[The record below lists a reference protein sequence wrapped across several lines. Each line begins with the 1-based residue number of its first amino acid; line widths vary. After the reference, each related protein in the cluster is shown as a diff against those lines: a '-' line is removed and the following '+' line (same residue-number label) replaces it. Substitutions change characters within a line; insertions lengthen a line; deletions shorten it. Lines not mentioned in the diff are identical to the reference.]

1 MRARRRGRV
10 RARLPERARPGAD
23 RAPARRHRTGLAER
37 SVPRAGPP
45 GRLRALPR
53 RPRLPRRPL
62 ERDAARSAAARA
74 RRRGAR
80 RARRGSGRRFRLAR
94 NRGGPRR
101 ARAGAG
107 ARAPRRDEGR
117 AHGRVD
123 AGPRRRQRRKAA
135 RRARVAPPR
144 PDRRRRHRLE
154 RRGPRLLERHVRRRR
169 AGAPLA
175 ARPRADAD
183 ARRHAAEG
191 RRRVT
196 DPRLVTLGL
205 AAAFAAY
212 VALVRDRRGAPP
224 ARAIEA
230 SIPTGIEITVAHAGT
245 IKTRR
250 FGRRILVGR
259 APSADLRLDD
269 PRVSRLHARIEMR
282 DDGVYVED
290 LGSRNGTAVD
300 GEAVTEPRR
309 LEVDDEVTVGSA
321 ALVFR
326 GVGAWR

>member
-1 MRARRRGRV
+1 M
-10 RARLPERARPGAD
+10 
-23 RAPARRHRTGLAER
+23 
-37 SVPRAGPP
+37 
-45 GRLRALPR
+45 
-53 RPRLPRRPL
+53 
-62 ERDAARSAAARA
+62 
-74 RRRGAR
+74 
-80 RARRGSGRRFRLAR
+80 
-94 NRGGPRR
+94 
-101 ARAGAG
+101 
-107 ARAPRRDEGR
+107 
-117 AHGRVD
+117 
-123 AGPRRRQRRKAA
+123 
-135 RRARVAPPR
+135 
-144 PDRRRRHRLE
+144 
-154 RRGPRLLERHVRRRR
+154 
-169 AGAPLA
+169 
-175 ARPRADAD
+175 
-183 ARRHAAEG
+183 
-191 RRRVT
+191 T

-212 VALVRDRRGAPP
+212 VALVRDRRGTPP

-230 SIPTGIEITVAHAGT
+230 SIPTGIEITVAHAGS